1 MASQSNSVKSIM
13 YALGANFSIAIA
25 KFFAAIYTG
34 SGSMM
39 AEAVHS
45 AADCS
50 NQGLLL
56 LGLKKAK
63 KPASIEHPLGHGKE
77 IYFWSFIVAIMLF
90 SVGGLFSIYE
100 GWHKL
105 SSEEPLSSPWIAV
118 GVLVFAIAA
127 EGASLWGC
135 IVEINKTR
143 GQLSLWQWFKQSRQS
158 ELVVVFGEDLA
169 AQLGLIFALCA
180 IGLTMITGNPIYDA
194 IGSIVIGIL
203 LIIVAILVGKEVKD
217 LLIGQGVSPDVD
229 EQMRSYMTK
238 QPHVVQVYNMLT
250 MQLGDDVMVAVKAQM
265 DKGLSGIE
273 QVEAINAAEAAFKQQ
288 FPQVMWL
295 FFEPDCKD

>member
-1 MASQSNSVKSIM
+1 MASQSNSVKSIL
-13 YALGANFSIAIA
+13 YALFANFSIAVA

-56 LGLKKAK
+56 FGLKKAK
-63 KPASIEHPLGHGKE
+63 QPPSIEHPLGHGKE

-100 GWHKL
+100 GVHKL
-105 SSEEPLSSPWIAV
+105 SSDEPLSNPWVAV

-143 GQLSLWQWFKQSRQS
+143 GERSLWQWFRESRQS

-169 AQLGLIFALCA
+169 AQLGLVFALGA

-194 IGSIVIGIL
+194 VGSIVIGAL
-203 LIIVAILVGKEVKD
+203 LIIIAILVGKEVKD
-217 LLIGQGVSPDVD
+217 LLIGQGVETHTD
-229 EQMRSYMTK
+229 EKMREFIAQ
-238 QPHVVQVYNMLT
+238 QPNVEQVYNMLT

-265 DKGLSGIE
+265 SSGLSGA
-273 QVEAINAAEAAFKQQ
+273 QLVQAINDAEAAFKQQ
-288 FPQVMWL
+288 FPHVMWL

>member
-1 MASQSNSVKSIM
+1 MAAQSNSVKSIL
-13 YALGANFSIAIA
+13 YALAANGAIAIA
-25 KFFAAIYTG
+25 KFVAAIYTG

-45 AADCS
+45 SADCT

-63 KPASIEHPLGHGKE
+63 KPPTIEHPLGHGKE

-90 SVGGLFSIYE
+90 SVGGMFSIYE
-100 GWHKL
+100 GMHKL
-105 SSEEPLSSPWIAV
+105 DSTEPLSNPWIAI
-118 GVLVFAIAA
+118 GVLVFAILA
-127 EGASLWGC
+127 EGGSLWGC
-135 IVEINKTR
+135 ILEINKTR
-143 GQLSLWQWFKQSRQS
+143 GDRSLWRWFRESRQS

-169 AQLGLIFALCA
+169 AQMGLVFALAA

-203 LIIVAILVGKEVKD
+203 LIIIAILVAREVKD
-217 LLIGQGVSPDVD
+217 LLVGQGVDPLVDVK
-229 EQMRSYMTK
+229 MREFLHN
-238 QPHVVQVYNMLT
+238 QPQVRGIYNMLT
-250 MQLGDDVMVAVKAQM
+250 LQLGNDVMVAIKAQM
-265 DKGLSGIE
+265 PAGLSGKE
-273 QVEAINAAEAAFKQQ
+273 QIDAINQTEAAFKAE
-288 FPQVMWL
+288 FPQVLWL

>member
-1 MASQSNSVKSIM
+1 MASQSNSVNSIL
-13 YALGANFSIAIA
+13 YALAANGAIAIA

-45 AADCS
+45 TADCT

-63 KPASIEHPLGHGKE
+63 KPPSMEHPLGHGKE

-90 SVGGLFSIYE
+90 SVGGMFSIYE

-105 SSEEPLSSPWIAV
+105 GSDEPLSNPWIAI
-118 GVLVFAIAA
+118 GVLVFAILA
-127 EGASLWGC
+127 EGGSLWGC
-135 IVEINKTR
+135 ILEINKSR
-143 GQLSLWQWFKQSRQS
+143 GERSLWQWFRESRQS
-158 ELVVVFGEDLA
+158 ELVVVFGEDVA
-169 AQLGLIFALCA
+169 AQAGLVFALCA

-203 LIIVAILVGKEVKD
+203 LIIIAILVAREVKD
-217 LLIGQGVSPDVD
+217 LLIGQGVDPLVD
-229 EQMRSYMTK
+229 QEMREFLK
-238 QPHVVQVYNMLT
+238 QQSQITQVYNLLT
-250 MQLGDDVMVAVKAQM
+250 LQLGNDVMVAIKAQM
-265 DKGLSGIE
+265 PKGQSGQELID
-273 QVEAINAAEAAFKQQ
+273 AINQTEVAFKEK
-288 FPQVMWL
+288 FPQVLWL